1 MRKLL
6 IPLVSFFLILQT
18 LPAVAA
24 VVTATG
30 TNPSVCNQTVGNAT
44 NVVATR
50 ISNGDCVVQF
60 KNIGTTTWTIP
71 SGVTKIAVLIIAGGG
86 GGGFDVSG
94 GGGAGGLLYYGGE
107 NPKTPNG
114 ETLTVTSGNVTISVG
129 DGGAG
134 ATQSQLSTNGANG
147 SNSYI
152 TLPSSQTL
160 TAIGGG
166 GGNSRNKTSTA
177 PSGGSGGGGG
187 YGNGTVTNGGSGTGS
202 GITLQG
208 FAGGKIQS
216 GNSGGGGGGGG
227 AGGVGSNWIDSS
239 YNPNSGAGTGGTGLQ
254 YSITGSAT
262 YFAGGGGGGS
272 WNNYGGVGGVGGG
285 GAGGSQDD
293 TYCRTSCSTLQL
305 ARTGNAGTENTGGGG
320 GGSGWA
326 GTSAPGGKGGSGIV
340 IIRYKTISDQT
351 IAISTLGTPSK
362 TYPYS
367 QVLAI
372 GTSGSSG
379 GGSVTY
385 SVSNGTATGCLLS
398 NSSNTATISASTAG
412 TCLVAATI
420 ASDANYNSATSAAAT
435 FTFAKATQSSI
446 SITSTSANFGTNLT
460 LTSTGGSVGSSYTYT
475 KVSGNSTVSG
485 STLTPTTSGTCVVR
499 SSLATDANYLA
510 AQSADTTITIQ
521 RTIAT
526 VSISL
531 QAGTLVFRQEKTIT
545 VTANVAG
552 KVTIKVNNKALTG
565 CSSKNVSSLN
575 SYIATCSF
583 KPSTRGFI
591 SISVTLNPTDA
602 SYIGTTTTSESF
614 FVGNRTGKR

>member
-50 ISNGDCVVQF
+50 ISNGDCVVQL
-60 KNIGTTTWTIP
+60 KNVGTTTWTVP

-114 ETLTVTSGNVTISVG
+114 ETLTVTSGDVTISVG

-134 ATQSQLSTNGANG
+134 ATQSQLTTNGANG

-166 GGNSRNKTSTA
+166 GGNSRNKTSAA

-254 YSITGSAT
+254 YSITGSAS

-293 TYCRTSCSTLQL
+293 TYCRTNCSTLQL
-305 ARTGNAGTENTGGGG
+305 ARTGNTGTGNTGGGG

-326 GTSAPGGKGGSGIV
+326 GSGAPGGKGGSGIV

-351 IAISTLGTPSK
+351 IAISTLGTSSK

-367 QVLAI
+367 QVLAM

-420 ASDANYNSATSAAAT
+420 TSDANYNSATSAAAP
-435 FTFAKATQSSI
+435 FTFAKAPQSSI

-460 LTSTGGSVGSSYTYT
+460 LTSTGGSAGSSYTYT
-475 KVSGNSTVSG
+475 KVSGNCTISG
-485 STLTPTTSGTCVVR
+485 STLTPTSSGSCVVR

-614 FVGNRTGKR
+614 FVGSRTGKR